1 MATRRSWMPPK
12 LLTSIDSHVAA
23 DPQAPALLD
32 ASGALTRAD
41 LQAQSRRV
49 ASALAEAGVRPGDA
63 VAIAIPRSVAS
74 VVAVVGVLRAGAV
87 YVPIDPAHP
96 EDRQRWI
103 ADNAECA
110 AVLVEGAAPAWAAAA
125 LDLRHL
131 SPGADRPDR
140 AEPSGRLNLLY
151 TSGSTGRPKG
161 VIGTVA
167 AMENRVAWAQAAL
180 PFVPGEV
187 AAHRSALG
195 FVDAGPEIFSALCAG
210 VPLAVVTPA
219 EQADL
224 GRFVEVLAAR
234 RASRITLVPSMLAAL
249 LRRVPGLGAALPA
262 LRLWVLSGEELTAP
276 LLAQARAALPGAT
289 IVNLYGTTEV
299 TGDVTAAVFAPGAP
313 QPTGRVPLGWPIAG
327 AQLWV
332 VGPDGE
338 TVPPGLPGELW
349 AGGPPLAAGYHRS
362 PKEGGQRFPH
372 HPARGRCFRTGDRV
386 CEEVDGSY
394 TFLGRVDNL
403 VKLSGVRVELEEVE
417 RALREPGEELAVVM
431 SQGRLVALVATGSP
445 LQPLRRAEAGA
456 WASVQERAQA
466 RLPEVM
472 RPTELWTVGRLPLSP
487 NGKVDRRALVA
498 ALQADLRV
506 LRPEEEPA
514 TEAERELATLWSSIL
529 GRGGPLRIGRD
540 DTFAALGGGSLE
552 RAELVL
558 ALSQRPGGRALPAAL
573 LRDGRLWELA
583 AALASPAPAAPV
595 DGRLSLSPFE
605 PADEVVAMVMAA
617 SAHPPIPYDADLPP
631 NLDEAGARA
640 YATGR
645 EGVVIR
651 LDGRAVGVALVQHDP
666 IVGEGVEAPLG
677 AVQLDEWLLPAYQGL
692 GLLGVEGAWPLIKRW
707 LGARY
712 RYEVSVVWEDHHAM
726 LRMLEARGYRRLGRS
741 YWRGLPGATP
751 PEGPCEVWLCDL
763 QD

>member
-1 MATRRSWMPPK
+1 MPST
-12 LLTSIDSHVAA
+12 LLTSIDRQVAA
-23 DPQAPALLD
+23 DADAPALLD
-32 ASGALTRAD
+32 GSGALSRSA
-41 LQAQSRRV
+41 LQGQSRRV
-49 ASALAEAGVRPGDA
+49 AAALAAAGVLPGDA

-96 EDRQRWI
+96 IERQRWI
-103 ADNAECA
+103 ADNAACK
-110 AVLVEGAAPAWAAAA
+110 AVLVEGAGPEGLSPA
-125 LDLRHL
+125 LDLSRL
-131 SPGADRPDR
+131 PDAPAVSDR
-140 AEPSGRLNLLY
+140 AEPTGRLNLLY

-161 VIGTVA
+161 VIGTQA
-167 AMENRVAWAQAAL
+167 AMQNRVDWAHAAL
-180 PFVPGEV
+180 PFQLGEV

-210 VPLAVVTPA
+210 VPLAVVSPA

-224 GRFVEVLAAR
+224 GRFVEVLRER
-234 RASRITLVPSMLAAL
+234 RATRITLVPSMLAAL
-249 LRRVPGLGAALPA
+249 LRRVPAFGAALPD

-276 LLAQARAALPGAT
+276 LLAQARAALPAAT

-313 QPTGRVPLGWPIAG
+313 LPAARVPLGWPIAG

-332 VGPDGE
+332 VGADGE
-338 TVPPGLPGELW
+338 AVEKGQPGELW

-362 PKEGGQRFPH
+362 PKEEGHRFPL
-372 HPARGRCFRTGDRV
+372 HPRWGRCFRTGDRV
-386 CEEVDGSY
+386 CLQADGSY
-394 TFLGRVDNL
+394 AFLGRVDNL
-403 VKLSGVRVELEEVE
+403 VKVSGVRIELEEVE
-417 RALREPGEELAVVM
+417 RALRDPGEELAVVH
-431 SQGRLVALVATGSP
+431 SQGRLVAVLAAGAAVE
-445 LQPLRRAEAGA
+445 PLRRGEAA
-456 WASVQERAQA
+456 LWASVQARAQA

-472 RPTELWTVGRLPLSP
+472 RPAELWTVGRLPLSP

-506 LRPEEEPA
+506 LNPEEEPA
-514 TEAERELATLWSSIL
+514 TEQERVIAALWAGIL
-529 GRGGPLRIGRD
+529 GRGAALRVGRD

-558 ALSQRPGGRALPAAL
+558 ALSNLPGGRALPAAL
-573 LRDGRLWELA
+573 IREGRLRELA
-583 AALASPAPAAPV
+583 AALEAPATAAPV
-595 DGRLSLSPFE
+595 DGRLSLTPFE
-605 PADEVVAMVMAA
+605 PAPDVVAMVMAA
-617 SAHPPIPYDADLPP
+617 SAHPPIPFDADLPP

-651 LDGRAVGVALVQHDP
+651 LDGLAVGVALVQHDP
-666 IVGEGVEAPLG
+666 IVGDGVQAPAG
-677 AVQLDEWLLPAYQGL
+677 AVQLDEWLLPAFQGL
-692 GLLGVEGAWPLIKRW
+692 GLLGMEGAWPLIKAW

-726 LRMLEARGYRRLGRS
+726 LRTLEARGYQRLGRS

-763 QD
+763 HG